1 MGKNILSPGGYLP
14 VPDDIERYLENGY
27 LRFPLYENLVGNGA
41 VRASVADL
49 SRFMIAHMNDGRAPN
64 GYQLLQPET
73 VEMMHGIAVP
83 TSGSINL
90 IPTIGYGLGWT
101 IAEGGIQ
108 GHIGGASGYE
118 ADDYVPDF
126 GGTSAACPYAA
137 GAVAALQSAAKDI
150 LGGFLSPAQVKSIL
164 LSTGDNITDGKV
176 AITKPRVNLG
186 VAIDSLGCTG
196 EILFIHNTSTSSFLV
211 VDTIDAPAWV
221 TLNPTPPYSISPLN
235 NQLVLVTNF

>member
-1 MGKNILSPGGYLP
+1 M
-14 VPDDIERYLENGY
+14 PDDIERYLEDGY
-27 LRFPLYENLVGNGA
+27 LRFPLYENLVGNGG

-118 ADDYVPDF
+118 AEMLYRETARGNYGIIFLRNWSWELADDYD
-126 GGTSAACPYAA
+126 Y
-137 GAVAALQSAAKDI
+137 
-150 LGGFLSPAQVKSIL
+150 GFEYWKKYHV
-164 LSTGDNITDGKV
+164 
-176 AITKPRVNLG
+176 G
-186 VAIDSLGCTG
+186 VR
-196 EILFIHNTSTSSFLV
+196 EILMGEAERL
-211 VDTIDAPAWV
+211 A
-221 TLNPTPPYSISPLN
+221 
-235 NQLVLVTNF
+235 Q